1 MSITGRLATIAR
13 PSVLR
18 LVTAGL
24 ISGAGDWLLAIA
36 LPIYVYGLTG
46 STLSSALTMTV
57 ELLATLVFGQFA
69 GLVVDQFDR
78 RVLLVVANV
87 AQAVL
92 LLPLL
97 AVDGTGQ
104 LWLIYVVS
112 GVQSAVST
120 VSSPAENALI
130 PSLVAPDELVRTNT
144 VVTTA
149 GDVAKFIGAAAGGI
163 VLGAVG
169 LNGVVLVDALT
180 FVASALLLAVR
191 FPDATAASVGPDDG
205 KGRLQ
210 RWREGLALVRRTRE
224 VRNCFA
230 LVLLNQL
237 AQGIA
242 LALIVAFFVKD
253 LHRGSAAVGVFRSFQ
268 VIGTLPAG
276 ILLAVY
282 AARLRPEW
290 LLKAGLVASTAVEL
304 LIWNGPSI
312 TEWFGYYLILEIL
325 LGLPGMA
332 AFIAFITLLQS
343 ATPREFRGRVFS
355 LMGALSS
362 AALLVSVLVG
372 GSLGEVFDPRTVL
385 NATVALEAL
394 TAVAAVVL
402 FRSSGP
408 RDQQPAESP

>member
-1 MSITGRLATIAR
+1 MIR
-13 PSVLR
+13 PAVLR
-18 LVTAGL
+18 LVAAGL

-78 RVLLVVANV
+78 RVLLVVANI

-97 AVDGTGQ
+97 AVGGTGQ
-104 LWLIYVVS
+104 LWLIYLVS
-112 GVQSAVST
+112 AVQSAVAT
-120 VSSPAENALI
+120 VSSPAQNALI
-130 PSLVAPDELVRTNT
+130 PSLVTPDELVRTNT

-149 GDVAKFIGAAAGGI
+149 GDLAKFIGAAAGGI

-191 FPDATAASVGPDDG
+191 FPDVAAATPGVDDG
-205 KGRLQ
+205 KGRFQ
-210 RWREGLALVRRTRE
+210 RWREGLALVRRTSD

-276 ILLAVY
+276 IVLAVY
-282 AARLRPEW
+282 SARLRPEW
-290 LLKAGLVASTAVEL
+290 LLKVGLC
-304 LIWNGPSI
+304 
-312 TEWFGYYLILEIL
+312 
-325 LGLPGMA
+325 LP
-332 AFIAFITLLQS
+332 
-343 ATPREFRGRVFS
+343 R
-355 LMGALSS
+355 
-362 AALLVSVLVG
+362 
-372 GSLGEVFDPRTVL
+372 
-385 NATVALEAL
+385 
-394 TAVAAVVL
+394 
-402 FRSSGP
+402 
-408 RDQQPAESP
+408 